1 MSFTFGFGGT
11 GSEAAEPEPAPR
23 APPARTAARAG
34 GIICPVA
41 LPTPQQLAAMVG
53 GAEWEAVA
61 AGPAMRLRKR
71 VLPSAQVDA
80 PYSSELRASD
90 LLPGVYEGGFKLWEC
105 AVDLAGFLAE
115 LPDAELGPAHRVLE
129 LGCGHGLPGLVA
141 LRRGAQVDFV
151 DYNVEVLQQLTIPNA
166 VAAEA
171 DQQGAD
177 ALGDLERVLG
187 ALAGRARFFSGDWC
201 GLLGGESPAHAAYDV
216 ILTSDTLYTEVR
228 APSATLGALRSVT
241 HVTWQ
246 GCVGDLVRIIPQLLA

>member
-1 MSFTFGFGGT
+1 MAALEEL
-11 GSEAAEPEPAPR
+11 GSA
-23 APPARTAARAG
+23 
-34 GIICPVA
+34 
-41 LPTPQQLAAMVG
+41 LAAVEG
-53 GAEWEAVA
+53 GGGGVEIARGFSKPERRDAAVPG
-61 AGPAMRLRKR
+61 AGTSADAR
-71 VLPSAQVDA
+71 V
-80 PYSSELRASD
+80 SSELAKSD
-90 LLPGVYEGGFKLWEC
+90 LVSNVYEGGFKLWEC

-228 APSATLGALRSVT
+228 APSPTLG
-241 HVTWQ
+241 H
-246 GCVGDLVRIIPQLLA
+246 

>member
-1 MSFTFGFGGT
+1 M
-11 GSEAAEPEPAPR
+11 
-23 APPARTAARAG
+23 
-34 GIICPVA
+34 
-41 LPTPQQLAAMVG
+41 
-53 GAEWEAVA
+53 
-61 AGPAMRLRKR
+61 
-71 VLPSAQVDA
+71 
-80 PYSSELRASD
+80 
-90 LLPGVYEGGFKLWEC
+90 
-105 AVDLAGFLAE
+105 
-115 LPDAELGPAHRVLE
+115 
-129 LGCGHGLPGLVA
+129 
-141 LRRGAQVDFV
+141 
-151 DYNVEVLQQLTIPNA
+151 LQQLTIPNA

-228 APSATLGALRSVT
+228 APSPTLGALRSVT